1 MKKLLIL
8 PILALLLCSCSGG
21 NSPDD
26 KDIIVGASPTPH
38 AQILEVAKPLVEA
51 KGYKLTI
58 KTFDDYVTPNL
69 SLDSGDLDAN
79 YFQHTPYLED
89 FNAKNSTDLVGVLKV
104 HFEPMGIYSQDF
116 TALTIRHLVGA
127 KIAVP
132 NDTSNKERAMNLLNE
147 HFKDNLANFEI
158 IEAEAQ
164 SLPALLPDV
173 DYAVINGNYALS
185 SKITDKCIVTESS
198 DSEIAQRNANII
210 AVKKEYKDK
219 PFVKVLC
226 DAIAS
231 DEVRSFI
238 ESEFGSSVKVV
249 F

>member
-1 MKKLLIL
+1 MKKLFIL
-8 PILALLLCSCSGG
+8 PLMALALCSCAN
-21 NSPDD
+21 NSADD
-26 KDIIVGASPTPH
+26 KEIIVGASPTPH
-38 AQILEVAKPLVEA
+38 SLILETIKPIVEE

-58 KTFDDYVTPNL
+58 KVFDDYVTPNL

-89 FNAKNSTDLVGVLKV
+89 FNKNNGTDLVGVLKV
-104 HFEPMGIYSQDF
+104 HFEPMGIYSSSHSDLSCV
-116 TALTIRHLVGA
+116 AP

-132 NDTSNKERAMNLLNE
+132 NDTSNKERALNLISEKWENPQ
-147 HFKDNLANFEI
+147 I

-164 SLPALLPDV
+164 TLPAFLQDV

-185 SKITDKCIVTESS
+185 SKITDKCLVTESS
-198 DSEIAQRNANII
+198 ESEIAQTNANII
-210 AVKKEYKDK
+210 AVKKENKDK

-226 DAIAS
+226 DAIQT
-231 DEVRSFI
+231 DTVRDFI
-238 ESEFGSSVKVV
+238 KSEFGSSVQVV

>member
-8 PILALLLCSCSGG
+8 PILALLLSSCSGG

-26 KDIIVGASPTPH
+26 KEIIVGASPTPH

-69 SLDSGDLDAN
+69 SLNSGDLDAN

-104 HFEPMGIYSQDF
+104 HFEPMGIYSSSHTD
-116 TALTIRHLVGA
+116 LYCLEPKV
-127 KIAVP
+127 AVP
-132 NDTSNKERAMNLLNE
+132 NDVSNKERALNLIKETWRNPQ
-147 HFKDNLANFEI
+147 I